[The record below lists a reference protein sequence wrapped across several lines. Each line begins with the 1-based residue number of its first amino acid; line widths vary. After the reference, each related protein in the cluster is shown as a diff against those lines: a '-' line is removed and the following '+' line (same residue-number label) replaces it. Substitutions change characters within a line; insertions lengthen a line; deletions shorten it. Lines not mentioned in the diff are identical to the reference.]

1 MKRNVLLLGLA
12 SLMLAFTGCAKDD
25 LADGQVGG
33 NTTPEATSGVL
44 VASIAQDPAT
54 RLAMGEG
61 NMATW
66 SEGDQIALF
75 CTDKSDNKI
84 AFNLT
89 PESVGQ
95 NSATFVVNDGDAED
109 WNNAMILATSVPY
122 YNMNQQVVA
131 VFPYETTFI
140 DQPSMNYTEMAR
152 IGAAIPE
159 TQQYV
164 EGSFD
169 PKALPMIAM
178 TTRTE
183 GTLGQDTFE
192 PMTFVH
198 LGALVKLQL
207 FGAEEYT
214 LDHITVSSSMIAG
227 TSVIDFSKWWMD
239 DIVTKALCGTG
250 ESRSLGAYNYS
261 SFRMEGNGSDMITLN
276 GPITV
281 GTEPTPVYIAIS
293 PAGHTSL
300 TFTFYKTG
308 DEAPVSRTVILPN
321 PVEAGDLLTLAPL
334 SLESG
339 EAPVLNVEG
348 STVSWE
354 APANVK
360 GYSYQL
366 YEGEN
371 YVGGDELAADV
382 TSLDVNSLTLY
393 LPAGQHELTFKLGV
407 EYTNASPAQAQTTV
421 TYTSQG
427 YAPGVSYSEASNAV
441 VISNWSVGEWE
452 TVEYAYVEGLNK
464 TEADFAAA
472 EFKTTDSG
480 SISCADLA
488 YGDYTFCVRCKTA
501 GAEGYTYGYVNV
513 TLKDPL
519 ATDVVIENPRVEGT
533 VLYLTVSKGRD
544 LVQNAIDTYNF
555 VLSVSGR
562 EIGGATSWS
571 STEENVLCLDL
582 TDALHFGDIGEGMH
596 TIELGYKDAYWIT
609 HIFSNAVTVTI
620 G

>member
-66 SEGDQIALF
+66 SEGDQIAVF
-75 CTDKSDNKI
+75 STYKPDHKI

-95 NSATFVVNDGDAED
+95 NSATFVVNDGDAER
-109 WNNAMILATSVPY
+109 WNNLEIFASSVPY
-122 YNMNQQVVA
+122 NKSQQVVA
-131 VFPYETTFI
+131 VFPYETTYI
-140 DQPSMNYTEMAR
+140 DAPSMDYTQLAR

-183 GTLGQDTFE
+183 GTFGQDTFE
-192 PMTFVH
+192 PMTFIH

-214 LDHITVSSSMIAG
+214 LDHITVSASMIAG
-227 TSVIDFSKWWMD
+227 TSVIDFNEWMD
-239 DIVTKALCGTG
+239 DIVDQALCGTG

-261 SFRMEGNGSDMITLN
+261 SFRMDGNGSDMITLN

-360 GYSYQL
+360 GYSYRL

-407 EYTNASPAQAQTTV
+407 EYTNASPAQTQTTV

-519 ATDVVIENPRVEGT
+519 DTDVVIDVRMEGN
-533 VLYLTVSKGRD
+533 VMYITVSKGQD
-544 LVQNAIDTYNF
+544 LVQNALDSWTLN
-555 VLSVSGR
+555 LSVSGTPV
-562 EIGGATSWS
+562 GGFDGTWYA
-571 STEENVLCLDL
+571 ENVLRLDL
-582 TDALHFGDIGEGMH
+582 TDALHFGDIGVGMH
-596 TIELGYKDAYWIT
+596 TIELGYYSYGDGSV

>member
-1 MKRNVLLLGLA
+1 M
-12 SLMLAFTGCAKDD
+12 
-25 LADGQVGG
+25 
-33 NTTPEATSGVL
+33 
-44 VASIAQDPAT
+44 
-54 RLAMGEG
+54 
-61 NMATW
+61 
-66 SEGDQIALF
+66 
-75 CTDKSDNKI
+75 
-84 AFNLT
+84 
-89 PESVGQ
+89 
-95 NSATFVVNDGDAED
+95 
-109 WNNAMILATSVPY
+109 
-122 YNMNQQVVA
+122 
-131 VFPYETTFI
+131 
-140 DQPSMNYTEMAR
+140 
-152 IGAAIPE
+152 
-159 TQQYV
+159 
-164 EGSFD
+164 
-169 PKALPMIAM
+169 
-178 TTRTE
+178 
-183 GTLGQDTFE
+183 
-192 PMTFVH
+192 
-198 LGALVKLQL
+198 
-207 FGAEEYT
+207 
-214 LDHITVSSSMIAG
+214 
-227 TSVIDFSKWWMD
+227 
-239 DIVTKALCGTG
+239 
-250 ESRSLGAYNYS
+250 
-261 SFRMEGNGSDMITLN
+261 
-276 GPITV
+276 
-281 GTEPTPVYIAIS
+281 
-293 PAGHTSL
+293 
-300 TFTFYKTG
+300 
-308 DEAPVSRTVILPN
+308 
-321 PVEAGDLLTLAPL
+321 EAGDLLTLAPL

-339 EAPVLNVEG
+339 EAPVLNAEG

-452 TVEYAYVEGLNK
+452 TVEYAYVEGLDK

-519 ATDVVIENPRVEGT
+519 ATDVVIDVRMEGN
-533 VLYLTVSKGRD
+533 VMYITVSKGQD
-544 LVQNAIDTYNF
+544 LVQNALDSWTLN
-555 VLSVSGR
+555 LSISGKQV
-562 EIGGATSWS
+562 GGFDGTWYA
-571 STEENVLCLDL
+571 ENVLRLDL
-582 TDALHFGDIGEGMH
+582 TDALNFGDVEPGTH
-596 TIELGYKDAYWIT
+596 TIELGYYSYDDWEM